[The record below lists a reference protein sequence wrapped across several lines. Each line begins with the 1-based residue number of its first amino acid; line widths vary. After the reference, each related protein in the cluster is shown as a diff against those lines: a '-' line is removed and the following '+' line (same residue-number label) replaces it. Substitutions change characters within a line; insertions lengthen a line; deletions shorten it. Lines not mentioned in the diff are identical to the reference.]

1 MSYTIN
7 KYSGSAVATVADG
20 TVDAT
25 LDIKLIGKNYAG
37 YGEIQNENFVH
48 LLENFASP
56 TPGPSRPIAGQLWFD
71 TTNSKLKFYD
81 GSKFR
86 TTGGAEI
93 SSTQPTG
100 LSVGDFWF
108 DTTNNQLYA
117 KNESGTY
124 TLIGP
129 QGVAGVQT
137 TQLRSRS
144 VTDTSG
150 NTHPVIEAINNGQT
164 IFIISVD
171 AEFTLNNAVNQIT
184 GFTKV
189 QKGVTLCYTNN
200 DSLPGQTTSDHRFWG
215 TATNADRLGGLSA
228 SAFVQTGAAV
238 FSSLVNFSD
247 AGYTVGNP
255 VAKLKVYND
264 AATTPTIENQSGDT
278 IVFKTTV
285 SSVTRTPLKLVGN
298 DLLPGSTLT
307 SDIGSTSLNF
317 NNIYANYLYGTA
329 EESDKILVGA
339 EYRSADVEATINTVA
354 ARDSSGALKASL
366 FMGVATEARYAD
378 LAEKY
383 LADSEYEVGTVLMVG
398 GDKEVTACQVGFRA
412 VGPVSEKPAHLM
424 NSQLEGGTAVALKG
438 RVPVKV
444 SGPVLKGQR
453 LVAGPNG
460 TAQAAMGNNADVFA
474 IALESNDNTDV
485 KLVEALVL

>member
-7 KYSGSAVATVADG
+7 RYSGAAITVVADG
-20 TVDAT
+20 TIDAT

-56 TPGPSRPIAGQLWFD
+56 TQPPRPISGQLWFD
-71 TTNSKLKFYD
+71 SQNGKLKFYD
-81 GSKFR
+81 GNKFR

-93 SSTQPTG
+93 SAIQPTG
-100 LSVGDFWF
+100 LTQGDFWF
-108 DTTNNQLYA
+108 DTANNQLYA
-117 KNESGTY
+117 YNGSGY

-129 QGVAGVQT
+129 QGVAGLQT

-144 VTDTSG
+144 VTDTLGGS
-150 NTHPVIEAINNGQT
+150 HPIIEAIDNGQT
-164 IFIISVD
+164 VFTISID
-171 AEFTLNNAVNQIT
+171 ADFTLNNAVNAIT
-184 GFTKV
+184 GFTKIR
-189 QKGVTLCYTNN
+189 KGVTLCYTDN
-200 DSLPGQTTSDHRFWG
+200 DTLLGQTTSDHRFWG
-215 TATNADRLGGLSA
+215 TATNADRLGGLTA
-228 SAFVQTGAAV
+228 SSFVQTGAAV

-255 VAKLKVYND
+255 VSKLKVYND

-285 SSVTRTPLKLVGN
+285 SAQTRIPLTLVGSN
-298 DLLPGSTLT
+298 LLPGTTLV
-307 SDIGSTSLNF
+307 SDIGSATLKF
-317 NNIYANYLYGTA
+317 NNIYANYVYSTA
-329 EESDKILVGA
+329 QQSDKLLVGA
-339 EYRSADVEATINTVA
+339 AGYKSADVEATVETVA
-354 ARDSSGALKASL
+354 ARDGTGSLKAAL
-366 FMGVATEARYAD
+366 FIGTATEARYAD

-383 LADSEYEVGTVLMVG
+383 LADAEYDVGTVLMVG

-438 RVPVKV
+438 RVPLKV
-444 SGPVLKGQR
+444 TGSVIKGQR

-460 TAQAAMGNNADVFA
+460 TAQAAMGNSADVFA
-474 IALESNDNTDV
+474 IALESNADTDI
-485 KLVEALVL
+485 KLIEALVL